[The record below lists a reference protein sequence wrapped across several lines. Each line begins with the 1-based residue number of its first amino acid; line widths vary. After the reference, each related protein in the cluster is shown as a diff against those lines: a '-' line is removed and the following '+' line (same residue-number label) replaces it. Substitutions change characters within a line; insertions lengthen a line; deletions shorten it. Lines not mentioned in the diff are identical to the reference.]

1 MSDFSATEQ
10 SFALPSQAGASLAEE
25 ATAAAAATDVQP
37 HEVDFRRLRGARE
50 IARVVPLRQ
59 QIALPA
65 AALDDPA
72 FALREKKET
81 RWASS
86 APWCVSAST

>member
-10 SFALPSQAGASLAEE
+10 SFALSSVPGVSLAEE
-25 ATAAAAATDVQP
+25 ACAAPDATEVRP

-50 IARVVPLRQ
+50 IARIASLRQ

-65 AALDDPA
+65 SALGDPG
-72 FALREKKET
+72 FAVREKKET
-81 RWASS
+81 R
-86 APWCVSAST
+86 SAS

>member
-10 SFALPSQAGASLAEE
+10 WFALPSQAGAALAEE
-25 ATAAAAATDVQP
+25 AIAAPATEIQP
-37 HEVDFRRLRGARE
+37 HEVNFRRLRGARE
-50 IARVVPLRQ
+50 IALVAPLRQ

-65 AALDDPA
+65 ATLEDPG

-81 RWASS
+81 RSVSS
-86 APWCVSAST
+86 ARWCVSARP